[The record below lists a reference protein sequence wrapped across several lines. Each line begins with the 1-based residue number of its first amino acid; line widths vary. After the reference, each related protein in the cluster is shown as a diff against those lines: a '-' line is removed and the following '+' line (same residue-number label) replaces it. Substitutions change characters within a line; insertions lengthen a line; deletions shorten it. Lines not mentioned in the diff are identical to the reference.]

1 MAVLRWLFAL
11 WGNLF
16 DKARQDEELDE
27 EIRSY
32 VELLRQEK
40 LKEGMGEWEALRAAL
55 VEVGGV
61 EQVKEQVRE
70 VRVGAAMRSFLRDIH
85 YGARMLV
92 RRPVFT
98 VVVVLTLA
106 LGIGATTAIFSVVNA
121 VLLRSLPYP
130 EPERLVVLAEK
141 TRAGRRMGV
150 AYPNYLD
157 LRERAQSFAEMAGF
171 RNAERNLSGV
181 EKPVRLEGREVSWN
195 FFRMLGA
202 QPQLGRLFVADD
214 EKPGAARTVILGHAA
229 WLEQFGGDPAV
240 VGKGVTLNG
249 NIYTVIGVMPA
260 GFEFFRRDDLFVPLT
275 ASLQHGD
282 EGRGNHSDLEVLARL
297 KDGVSLRQAAAEM
310 DTLAAQLER
319 AYPATNS
326 GEGVLT
332 DGLLDRFASDVRRTL
347 WVLFGAVGFVLLIAC
362 VNVANLLLVRGAE
375 RKKEIALRAA
385 LGAGRARLVRQ
396 LLSESL
402 PLALLSGLTG
412 LLLGV
417 WMTEWLVRLAPDGV
431 PRLNQ
436 ARPDT
441 TVLLFTSGV
450 TLLTGLLFGL
460 LPAWQ
465 SAHHDLQTTLKEGGR
480 STTGA
485 ARERVRK
492 GLLVAEV
499 GLSLVLLVGAGLML
513 RTFYG
518 LTRVDPGFE
527 PDNLLTMQLNLPGD
541 SYDMAR
547 ARRFYDECVARVG
560 AVPGVRAAALTQSLP
575 IDGSRW
581 NSVFIVEGKPVPPRA
596 ELPSAAFTPV
606 SAGFFQAMGI
616 RLLKGR
622 AFTEADADGKPT
634 VTVVNETMARRFWPG
649 EDPIG
654 KRLKQGWPEDQT
666 PWREVVGVVSD
677 VKTNG
682 VDQKTPLQAYLPL
695 AQRPANSVALVV
707 RASGNP
713 LSLATA
719 AERAVH
725 EVDKDLPVSD
735 VRSMDQ
741 LMSGAIARQR
751 LTLAL
756 LLGFGLLALVLAAV
770 GIYGVISYSV
780 SLRTHEFGVRMALG
794 ACAGDVLRLV
804 VGQGLRLTLAG
815 VALGLLCAFGLTRWM
830 ESLLFGVRAT
840 DPLTF
845 AAIPALLTC
854 VALLACYL
862 PARRAAKVD
871 PMVALRY
878 E

>member
-1 MAVLRWLFAL
+1 MRPLRWLSSV
-11 WGNLF
+11 WRNLF
-16 DKARQDEELDE
+16 HKARQDEELDE
-27 EIRSY
+27 ELRSY
-32 VELLRQEK
+32 VELLTEEK
-40 LKEGMGEWEALRAAL
+40 LKQGMGADEARRASL

-70 VRVGAAMRSFLRDIH
+70 VRAGAAMTTFFRDVR
-85 YGARMLV
+85 YGARMLA

-98 VVVVLTLA
+98 VVIVLTLA

-121 VLLRSLPYP
+121 VLLRALPYP
-130 EPERLVVLAEK
+130 EPARLVVLAEK
-141 TRAGRRMGV
+141 TRGGRSIGV
-150 AYPNYLD
+150 AYPNYMD
-157 LRERAQSFAEMAGF
+157 FRERAQSFAEMAGF
-171 RNAERNLSGV
+171 RNAERNLTRV

-240 VGKGVTLNG
+240 VGKGITLDG
-249 NIYTVIGVMPA
+249 NSYTVIGVLPP
-260 GFEFFRRDDLFVPLT
+260 GFEFFRRDDLFVPLA
-275 ASLQHGD
+275 ASLSHGD

-297 KDGVSLRQAAAEM
+297 KDGVGLRQAAAEM

-347 WVLFGAVGFVLLIAC
+347 WVLLGAVGFVLLIAC

-402 PLALLSGLTG
+402 PLALLSGLAG

-417 WMTEWLVRLAPDGV
+417 WMTEWLVRLAPEGV
-431 PRLNQ
+431 PRLNE
-436 ARPDT
+436 ARLDT

-485 ARERVRK
+485 MRERVRK

-513 RTFYG
+513 RTFYR
-518 LTRVDPGFE
+518 LTRVDPGFAPE
-527 PDNLLTMQLNLPGD
+527 NLLTMQLSLPGD

-547 ARRFYDECVARVG
+547 ARRFYDECVARVE

-581 NSVFIVEGKPVPPRA
+581 NSVFVVADKPVPPRA

-606 SAGFFQAMGI
+606 SAGFFRAMGI

-666 PWREVVGVVSD
+666 PWREVVGVVAD

-682 VDQKTPLQAYLPL
+682 VDRQTPLQAYLPL

-735 VRSMDQ
+735 ARSMDQ

-794 ACAGDVLRLV
+794 ARAGDVVRLV
-804 VGQGLRLTLAG
+804 IGQGLRLTLAG

-845 AAIPALLTC
+845 AVITVLLTAI
-854 VALLACYL
+854 ALLACYL
-862 PARRAAKVD
+862 PARRAARVD